1 LELLARYLALV
12 VAGMDGMAF
21 ADSMPWV
28 AGVELLVGLV
38 PVVARAPEVVVEAPV
53 VVAAV
58 VREVGVAVA
67 PEAVVV
73 LPFGQPQMHGTI
85 VLTAL
90 LLA

>member
-1 LELLARYLALV
+1 V
-12 VAGMDGMAF
+12 M
-21 ADSMPWV
+21 
-28 AGVELLVGLV
+28 
-38 PVVARAPEVVVEAPV
+38 EAPV

-67 PEAVVV
+67 PEAVVG